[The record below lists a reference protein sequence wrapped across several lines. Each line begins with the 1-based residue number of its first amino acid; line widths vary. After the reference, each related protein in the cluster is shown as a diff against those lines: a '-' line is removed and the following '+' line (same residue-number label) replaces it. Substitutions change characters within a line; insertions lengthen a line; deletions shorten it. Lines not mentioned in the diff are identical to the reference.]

1 VSAAGANG
9 ETAGRLLGGRLVYG
23 QPAAGFRSG
32 IEPVL
37 LAAAIDARP
46 GERVLEAG
54 SGAGAALL
62 CLAARL
68 PVSGLGIER
77 CAALVALARR
87 NLAANGLAERVAMQQ
102 GDITSE
108 SALPA
113 GPFDHACANP
123 PWHAAA
129 DSTAAHPARRTA
141 KQVPQ
146 GQATGDL
153 LARWTAGLA
162 ARLRPRGSLTL
173 ILPAARLSDACAA
186 MRAQGC
192 GSITLFPLWPR
203 PEREAKLMII
213 RAIRGGRGADRVC
226 AGLVLHRPDGGF
238 TTAADAILREGDALS
253 F

>member
-1 VSAAGANG
+1 MSAGRADA
-9 ETAGRLLGGRLVYG
+9 ETTGRLLGGRLVYG

-37 LAAAIDARP
+37 LAAAIAARP

-62 CLAARL
+62 CLAARV
-68 PVSGLGIER
+68 PVHGLGIER

-87 NLAANGLAERVAMQQ
+87 NLAANGLAERVDMQQ
-102 GDITSE
+102 GDITGV
-108 SALPA
+108 LPA
-113 GPFDHACANP
+113 GLFDHACANP

-129 DSTAAHPARRTA
+129 DSAAAHPARRTA
-141 KQVPQ
+141 KQVPE

-186 MRAQGC
+186 LRAQGC
-192 GSITLFPLWPR
+192 GSLTLFPLWPK
-203 PEREAKLMII
+203 PSREAKLMII
-213 RAIRGGRGADRVC
+213 RAIRGGRGADRVA
-226 AGLVLHRPDGGF
+226 AGLVLHRPDGSF
-238 TTAADAILREGDALS
+238 TEAADAILRDGDALS